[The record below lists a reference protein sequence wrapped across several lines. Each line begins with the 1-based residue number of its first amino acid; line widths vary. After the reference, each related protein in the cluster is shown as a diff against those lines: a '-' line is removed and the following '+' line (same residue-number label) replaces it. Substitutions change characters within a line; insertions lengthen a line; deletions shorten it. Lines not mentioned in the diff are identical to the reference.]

1 MVGPC
6 SGAEFV
12 VAAAHVLDE
21 CVTSDDHCRGAV
33 GLQSAHRP
41 QPCFQP
47 FVVALDTVFAYL
59 IVLCDACGNWSS
71 MTFANAAA
79 WSVTTSSGSRC
90 AAIAV
95 VKNLRV
101 AAMSQREDVQVDDLA
116 VAADLVLRALAD
128 PTRRSM
134 LRLVRSQEL
143 AAGQIATHFPISQ
156 QGVSQHLQVLH
167 RAGLIAERR
176 EGTRRLYLL
185 QPDASGPVRALLEDL
200 WPDAFERLKHIV
212 DEHKRSRS

>member
-6 SGAEFV
+6 FGAEFV

-41 QPCFQP
+41 QPCFQL

-59 IVLCDACGNWSS
+59 IVLCDACGNRSS

-116 VAADLVLRALAD
+116 VSVD
-128 PTRRSM
+128 RS
-134 LRLVRSQEL
+134 
-143 AAGQIATHFPISQ
+143 
-156 QGVSQHLQVLH
+156 GV
-167 RAGLIAERR
+167 GN
-176 EGTRRLYLL
+176 
-185 QPDASGPVRALLEDL
+185 PASM
-200 WPDAFERLKHIV
+200 
-212 DEHKRSRS
+212 